1 MLVAPLMTPIFGIAL
16 ALIRGDATL
25 LGRAV
30 RAEIVG
36 VLLSVA
42 LALCF
47 GFLIP
52 ELEATT
58 EMISR
63 TKPNLLDLLVA
74 VFAGFAGAYALVDEH
89 ISPALP
95 GVAIATAIVPPLANT
110 GLCIALGAYYGALGS
125 FLLFFANFL
134 SILLIAG
141 AVFIAGGMA
150 REFESLKSK
159 DILRKF
165 GLATIG
171 FLIIAALFSKGMYE
185 MVQARRLKGSIDTIL
200 TEELSHLSAT
210 ELRKVVHQNHE
221 GKLYVL
227 AHVHASGDITPSRV
241 KLMEEALESE
251 LKFPVELFVRN
262 TLSEDVSST
271 GSINQVLTETL
282 DGFFVG
288 RKPDP
293 RIDLMKAAEQTIRE
307 YMDIQPALYVE
318 EINLVPISGKP
329 TILATLFGMRRLS
342 SEEIQNLEFKIRQ
355 RAGDD
360 TIDIAIRHIDVEV
373 HDRYGKAYYEWTTF
387 QRLTPEQEIVFKK
400 IKNFLAMEF
409 DNSEYYLT
417 NNDFSVRH
425 GIYHVLVELPGPKL
439 YSNAEFGELREKL
452 SKITGDQLQ
461 VYVRSKPEVVLT
473 QSGYTSFD
481 QLQKTFLKQAES
493 RSQKELGKII
503 EEGL

>member
-1 MLVAPLMTPIFGIAL
+1 MILTTVYFRMTIA
-16 ALIRGDATL
+16 AA
-25 LGRAV
+25 
-30 RAEIVG
+30 
-36 VLLSVA
+36 
-42 LALCF
+42 
-47 GFLIP
+47 
-52 ELEATT
+52 
-58 EMISR
+58 
-63 TKPNLLDLLVA
+63 
-74 VFAGFAGAYALVDEH
+74 
-89 ISPALP
+89 
-95 GVAIATAIVPPLANT
+95 ATANRW
-110 GLCIALGAYYGALGS
+110 GLINAY
-125 FLLFFANFL
+125 
-134 SILLIAG
+134 
-141 AVFIAGGMA
+141 
-150 REFESLKSK
+150 
-159 DILRKF
+159 
-165 GLATIG
+165 
-171 FLIIAALFSKGMYE
+171 
-185 MVQARRLKGSIDTIL
+185 
-200 TEELSHLSAT
+200 
-210 ELRKVVHQNHE
+210 
-221 GKLYVL
+221 
-227 AHVHASGDITPSRV
+227 
-241 KLMEEALESE
+241 
-251 LKFPVELFVRN
+251 
-262 TLSEDVSST
+262 
-271 GSINQVLTETL
+271 
-282 DGFFVG
+282 
-288 RKPDP
+288 
-293 RIDLMKAAEQTIRE
+293 EQTIRE

-425 GIYHVLVELPGPKL
+425 GIYHVLVELSGPKL